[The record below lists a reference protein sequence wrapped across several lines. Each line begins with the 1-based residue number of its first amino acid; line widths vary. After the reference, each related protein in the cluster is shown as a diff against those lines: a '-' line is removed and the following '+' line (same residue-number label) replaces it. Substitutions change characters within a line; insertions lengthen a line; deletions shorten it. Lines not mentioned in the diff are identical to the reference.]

1 MNTLSRGV
9 VIKNVSFFQERLDDQ
24 KKIRKNK
31 HFFLDMCPY
40 FIYTATVAMKE
51 TLVTIKK
58 NSPVGKAATAAA
70 KHYGLDPQ
78 DFLEALV
85 NATIERVM
93 REERETKAQ
102 A

>member
-1 MNTLSRGV
+1 MRT
-9 VIKNVSFFQERLDDQ
+9 D
-24 KKIRKNK
+24 
-31 HFFLDMCPY
+31 
-40 FIYTATVAMKE
+40 FIYTPTVDMKE
-51 TLVTIKK
+51 TLVTIDK

-93 REERETKAQ
+93 REEREAKAH